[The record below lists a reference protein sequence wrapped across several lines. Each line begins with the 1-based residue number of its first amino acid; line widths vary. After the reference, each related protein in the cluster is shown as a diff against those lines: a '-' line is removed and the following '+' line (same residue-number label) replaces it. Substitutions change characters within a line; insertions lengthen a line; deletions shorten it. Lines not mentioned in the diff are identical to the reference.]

1 MARSPQRIRAFVQAC
16 ERAHY
21 VRKTWPTNARDEGN
35 VQPHGSQS
43 GENALNL
50 LSVAQLIELS
60 LEPNAADAGEG
71 GVALAVDLDTDR
83 ATPDQLRRLVRW
95 LGRQPIPVIGLD
107 RPGKKRDGVSP
118 LAEELDVRVDD
129 PSTLERVHQK
139 IHANPQASAV
149 LVQVLRA
156 QATLEVTG
164 ALALESLGYA
174 TLQAGS
180 EFRTWLTT
188 SGRRYTAR
196 PESEQEPLL
205 VRRSGS
211 SLHLTLASTH
221 NRNALSRAMRD
232 ALSAAFKLVL
242 MDEDIHAVLVDAEG
256 PCFSAGGDLSE
267 FGSMQDQAMAHAI
280 RMQRM
285 PAQYLAACADRCE
298 FRVHGAAIGAGIE
311 LSAFAGRLVATS
323 DTLFRLPE
331 VGMGLIPG
339 AGGCVSVPRRIGRQK
354 TALMA
359 ILGEDVDAPTA
370 LAWGLI
376 DAIVD

>member
-1 MARSPQRIRAFVQAC
+1 M
-16 ERAHY
+16 
-21 VRKTWPTNARDEGN
+21 
-35 VQPHGSQS
+35 VQPQDPRP
-43 GENALNL
+43 GECALNL

-60 LEPNAADAGEG
+60 LEPNVADAEDS
-71 GVALAVDLDTDR
+71 GVALVVNLDTDQ
-83 ATPDQLRRLVRW
+83 ATRDQHNKLVRW
-95 LGRQPIPVIGLD
+95 LDRQPMPVIALNGQ
-107 RPGKKRDGVSP
+107 PGTSVLCDCV
-118 LAEELDVRVDD
+118 DVRVND
-129 PSTLERVHQK
+129 PATLERVYEK
-139 IHANPQASAV
+139 VVANPQASAV

-156 QATLEVTG
+156 QATLEVTS

-174 TLQAGS
+174 TLQAGR
-180 EFRTWLTT
+180 EFSAWLTAT
-188 SGRRYTAR
+188 QGRYPAR
-196 PESEQEPLL
+196 AESEQAPLL
-205 VRRSGS
+205 MRRSGS
-211 SLHLTLASTH
+211 LLHMTLASAR

-232 ALSAAFKLVL
+232 ALSSAFKLVL
-242 MDEDIHAVLVDAEG
+242 MDEDIHTVLVDAEG

-298 FRVHGAAIGAGIE
+298 FKVHGAAIGAGIE
-311 LSAFAGRLVATS
+311 LSAFAKRLVATS

-331 VGMGLIPG
+331 VAMGLIPG
-339 AGGCVSVPRRIGRQK
+339 AGGCVSIPKRIGRQR

-359 ILGEDVDAPTA
+359 ILGEDVDAHTA